1 MPIVRTVDCAPELSV
16 ISPVYASEA
25 GDLLRNSLQHL
36 NASSFQDFATS
47 QRWRY
52 SLIFWYRSVSL
63 GVVTSFG
70 SPARGA

>member
-47 QRWRY
+47 QR
-52 SLIFWYRSVSL
+52 
-63 GVVTSFG
+63 
-70 SPARGA
+70 